1 MRPIF
6 LVIAVAAIICGQ
18 VPPSG
23 QPRLLVLAHVN
34 VVDVTTG
41 SVRRDYN
48 VTIAGDRIA
57 AVEASTQL
65 RGPADAQVIDARG
78 KYLIPGLVDMHVH
91 GSDERFLNLFVA
103 NGVTSVRLMWGMP
116 LHLDWRK
123 RSDSGELL
131 GPRLSIASPLV
142 DGPKPVWPGS
152 TVVADARS
160 AKDTV
165 GQIKRGGYDFV
176 KIYSRLPR
184 EAYFSLLNDAKAQ
197 GLAVAGHV
205 PLTLNAA
212 EASDAGQKSIEH
224 LTGILLAA
232 SSQEGQLRQ
241 QSLSALTGGEAG
253 EGIDSKTRRILR
265 DLNERLLATYDPSR
279 ASRLFARLAKN
290 GTWQCPTLTVLRSIA
305 SLDDPAFVADPR
317 LRYMPLGVR
326 ASWDP
331 AKDPRL
337 ATKTAEDYALD
348 RRTLRKQFEI
358 VGTMRRAGVRFLAGT
373 DVQNPFTFPG
383 FSLHD
388 ELSLLVEAGL
398 TTLEALQSATI
409 NPATYLGTD
418 QSFGTIAT
426 GKAADF
432 LLLDANPIDDIRNTK
447 RIAAVI
453 IRGRLIDRGGLD
465 SMLATAEKAAAK

>member
-6 LVIAVAAIICGQ
+6 PAIALASIICGQ
-18 VPPSG
+18 VPPSR

-57 AVEASTQL
+57 ALEASTQL
-65 RGPADAQVIDARG
+65 RGPADAQLIDARG

-103 NGVTSVRLMWGMP
+103 NGVTAVRLMWGMP
-116 LHLDWRK
+116 VHLNWRK
-123 RSDSGELL
+123 GIDSGELL
-131 GPRLSIASPLV
+131 GPRLSIASPVV
-142 DGPKPVWPGS
+142 DGPNPVWPGS

-165 GQIKRGGYDFV
+165 GQIKRGGYDFA
-176 KIYSRLPR
+176 KIYNRLPR
-184 EAYFSLLNDAKAQ
+184 EAYFALLNEAKAQ

-205 PLTLNAA
+205 PLTLSAA

-224 LTGILLAA
+224 LSGILLVA

-241 QSLSALTGGEAG
+241 QSLSAMTGGEAG
-253 EGIDSKTRRILR
+253 KGIDSKTRRILR
-265 DLNERLLATYDPSR
+265 DMNERLLATYDPSR
-279 ASRLFARLAKN
+279 AAGLFARLAQN

-331 AKDPRL
+331 TTDPRL

-358 VGTMRRAGVRFLAGT
+358 VGTMKRAGVRFLAGT
-373 DVQNPFTFPG
+373 DVQNPFAFPG

-418 QSFGTIAT
+418 RSFGTIAT
-426 GKAADF
+426 GKAADL

-453 IRGRLIDRGGLD
+453 IRGRLIDRAGLD
-465 SMLATAEKAAAK
+465 NMLAMAERAAAK

>member
-1 MRPIF
+1 
-6 LVIAVAAIICGQ
+6 
-18 VPPSG
+18 
-23 QPRLLVLAHVN
+23 
-34 VVDVTTG
+34 
-41 SVRRDYN
+41 
-48 VTIAGDRIA
+48 
-57 AVEASTQL
+57 
-65 RGPADAQVIDARG
+65 
-78 KYLIPGLVDMHVH
+78 MHVH

-116 LHLDWRK
+116 VHLSWRK
-123 RSDSGELL
+123 RIDSGELQ
-131 GPRLSIASPLV
+131 GPRLSIASPVV

-165 GQIKRGGYDFV
+165 GQVKGGGYDFV
-176 KIYSRLPR
+176 KIYNRLPR
-184 EAYFSLLNDAKAQ
+184 EAYFALLDEAKVQ

-205 PLTLNAA
+205 PLTLSAA

-232 SSQEGQLRQ
+232 SSQERQLRQ

-253 EGIDSKTRRILR
+253 KGIDSKTRRILR
-265 DLNERLLATYDPSR
+265 EMNERLLATYDPSK
-279 ASRLFARLAKN
+279 AAGLFARLAKN
-290 GTWQCPTLTVLRSIA
+290 GTWHCPTLTVLRSIA
-305 SLDDPAFVADPR
+305 SLDDPVFVADPR
-317 LRYMPLGVR
+317 LKYMPLSVR

-331 AKDPRL
+331 TTDPRL

-348 RRTLRKQFEI
+348 RRTLQKQFEI
-358 VGTMRRAGVRFLAGT
+358 IGTMKRAGVRFLAGT
-373 DVQNPFTFPG
+373 DVQNPFVFPG

-418 QSFGTIAT
+418 QFFGTIAT

-432 LLLDANPIDDIRNTK
+432 VLLDANPIDDIRNTK

-453 IRGRLIDRGGLD
+453 IRGRFIDRGGLD
-465 SMLATAEKAAAK
+465 NMLERAEKAAAK

>member
-1 MRPIF
+1 MRPIV
-6 LVIAVAAIICGQ
+6 LAIALASIMCGQ
-18 VPPSG
+18 VPPSA
-23 QPRLLVLAHVN
+23 QPRRLVLAHVN

-48 VTIAGDRIA
+48 VTMAGDRIA
-57 AVEASTQL
+57 ALEASTQL
-65 RGPADAQVIDARG
+65 RRPADAQVIDASG

-91 GSDERFLNLFVA
+91 ASDERFLNLFVA

-116 LHLDWRK
+116 LHLHWRK
-123 RSDSGELL
+123 RVDSGEQL
-131 GPRLSIASPLV
+131 GPRLSIASPIV
-142 DGPKPVWPGS
+142 DGPNPVWPGS
-152 TVVADARS
+152 TVVADART

-165 GQIKRGGYDFV
+165 RQIKHGGYDFV
-176 KIYSRLPR
+176 KVYNRLPR
-184 EAYFSLLNDAKAQ
+184 DAYFALLDEAKAQ

-205 PLTLNAA
+205 PLTLSAA

-224 LTGILLAA
+224 LSGILVAA
-232 SSQEGQLRQ
+232 STQEGQLRQ
-241 QSLSALTGGEAG
+241 ESLLAMTGGEAG
-253 EGIDSKTRRILR
+253 KGIDSKTRRILHNI
-265 DLNERLLATYDPSR
+265 NERLLATYDPSR
-279 ASRLFARLAKN
+279 AARLFARLQKN

-305 SLDDPAFVADPR
+305 SLDDPTFVADPR
-317 LRYMPLGVR
+317 LRYMPVDLR

-331 AKDPRL
+331 TADPRL
-337 ATKTAEDYALD
+337 ATKTAEDYKLD

-358 VGTMRRAGVRFLAGT
+358 VGTMKRAGVRFLAGT
-373 DVQNPFTFPG
+373 DVQNPFVFPG

-398 TTLEALQSATI
+398 TTLEALQSATL

-418 QSFGTIAT
+418 QFLGTIAT
-426 GKAADF
+426 GKAADV

-465 SMLATAEKAAAK
+465 NMLETAEKAAAK